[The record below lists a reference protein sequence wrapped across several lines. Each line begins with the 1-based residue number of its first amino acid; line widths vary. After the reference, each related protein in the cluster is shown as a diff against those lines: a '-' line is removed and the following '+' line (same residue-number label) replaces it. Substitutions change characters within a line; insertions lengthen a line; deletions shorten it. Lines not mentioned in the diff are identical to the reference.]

1 VQPEKWVWGTHIQQ
15 QVIERKISKLLIQN
29 ALDNPDEIV
38 KGKKERII
46 YHKIIENGK
55 LLRVITEN
63 NKIITAYLTNKIS
76 KYWKG
81 AVI

>member
-1 VQPEKWVWGTHIQQ
+1 VHPEKWQWGTHIQQ
-15 QVIERKISKLLIQN
+15 QMRERKIAKQLIQN

-38 KGKKERII
+38 QGKKERII
-46 YHKIIENGK
+46 YQKIVTSGK

-63 NKIITAYLTNKIS
+63 NRIVTAYLTDKIR

-81 AVI
+81 ATT